1 MLDKRTSWLSSIS
14 KSFQGA
20 TIKEL
25 KKKEEGLYQNSLLE
39 GHSIIINQFNENDSI
54 IY

>member
-1 MLDKRTSWLSSIS
+1 MAFSSIS

-25 KKKEEGLYQNSLLE
+25 KKGGGSLSELLSLE